1 MCILISSFAN
11 PFAYGELL
19 ASRLSI
25 DEPPLPTDEPP
36 LSIHEPPL
44 SIHVPPLSIH
54 EAPLSIYEP
63 PLSIDESPIAFS
75 VQHFPNHFYLQVE
88 INFIPLSV

>member
-44 SIHVPPLSIH
+44 SI
-54 EAPLSIYEP
+54 YEP